1 MSIIDNY
8 TDTYAVTEIITVHTE
23 RETALRTAR
32 TRNFELEEA
41 IFLSFPA
48 LRDAARMAE
57 RLESSLS
64 STGLGPVARAVFVQE
79 AFAPI
84 VQTIFRET
92 TCKALLESLHEDEEA
107 ALIERARVA
116 AFDAFSARSI

>member
-1 MSIIDNY
+1 MSIATY
-8 TDTYAVTEIITVHTE
+8 TDIHTTEVSTVHTE

-41 IFLSFPA
+41 IFVSFPA

-64 STGLGPVARAVFVQE
+64 SIGLSPAARAVLVQE

-84 VQTIFRET
+84 VQAIFRET
-92 TCKALLESLHEDEEA
+92 TSKALLDSLHEAEEA

-116 AFDAFSARSI
+116 AYNAFASRSI